1 MNILVKLFLIFS
13 VSLLCFR
20 VSAQDPELAKIYLEQ
35 ADQVYAEAKDAIEIA
50 KDIYIQAAEAD
61 TMNVRAN
68 YMAGMLYLET
78 VNRDYSTQYFERVK
92 RLDPK
97 YRFNI
102 DYLLGRG
109 YQYGLEFE
117 KALEYFNRYKKRLL
131 ANKSYRG
138 GDKTSVY
145 EVNDRIE
152 ESKNAM
158 EIIGMPSSYTIE
170 NVGEDV
176 NSSWPDYAPVLNE
189 DETVLIFTSRRQE
202 GNTNENVDKDNF
214 YFEDI
219 YISKRKGVTW
229 SKAKNIGQNINTP
242 YHDSNLFISSDGKT
256 LYIYSDEGNGDIYY
270 SVENENEEWSK
281 PRPLEGRINSQG
293 FAEQSIWVSQD
304 GEFMMFASNRPGG
317 YGGFDIYGCYIEDGE
332 WKRPFNMGPEINT
345 KEDEDGPYMAK
356 DGITVYFS
364 SKGHKGFGGFDVFT
378 TKYQTKVEKWGKP
391 ENLGYPVNTVDDE
404 VYFHPTADGKRG
416 YLASVRE
423 EGYGFTDIYMVK
435 HVGDLETTARERIA
449 RLKKTENKFV
459 TDEELEIKKLIDS
472 VLNIS
477 AYQVYF
483 EVNSTDILERHESK
497 LIDMSKFLQAHS
509 NLGVQ
514 ISAFAS
520 ADGNPKYNYELSN
533 KRAQSVLNFFKEQ
546 GIESDRLAARGFG
559 VLSGGSED
567 KSRKAE
573 VKILDLAKFDE

>member
-1 MNILVKLFLIFS
+1 M
-13 VSLLCFR
+13 
-20 VSAQDPELAKIYLEQ
+20 AQDPELSKIYMDQ

-50 KDIYIQAAEAD
+50 KDIYIQASEAD

-68 YMAGMLYLET
+68 YMAGILYLET
-78 VNRDYSTQYFERVK
+78 VNRDYSTKYFERVK
-92 RLDPK
+92 RLDPN

-102 DYLLGRG
+102 NYLLGRG

-117 KALEYFNRYKKRLL
+117 KALDYFLAYKEKLSSDR
-131 ANKSYRG
+131 SYRG
-138 GDKTSVY
+138 RDKTSVY

-152 ESKNAM
+152 ECQNAK

-170 NVGEDV
+170 NVSENV
-176 NSSWPDYAPVLNE
+176 NSTWPDYAPVLND
-189 DETVLIFTSRRQE
+189 DETVMIFTSRRQE
-202 GNTNENVDKDNF
+202 ENTNENVDKDNF

-219 YISKRKGVTW
+219 YISKREGVTW
-229 SKAKNIGQNINTP
+229 SKAENIGKNINTL
-242 YHDSNLFISSDGKT
+242 YHDSNLFLTSDGKT
-256 LYIYSDEGNGDIYY
+256 LYIYSDEGNGDIFF
-270 SVENENEEWSK
+270 STENENDKWGTPK
-281 PRPLEGRINSQG
+281 PIEGRINSQG
-293 FAEQSIWVSQD
+293 FAEQSIWVSD
-304 GEFMMFASNRPGG
+304 DNDFMMFASNRPGG
-317 YGGFDIYGCYIEDGE
+317 YGGFDIYGCYIEDGQ
-332 WKRPFNMGPEINT
+332 WKRPFNMGPIINT
-345 KEDEDGPYMAK
+345 KQDEDGPYMAK

-378 TKYQTKVEKWGKP
+378 TKFNDESENWEKP

-423 EGYGFTDIYMVK
+423 EGLGFTDIYMVT
-435 HVGDLETTARERIA
+435 HVGDLEKTARARISKLKER
-449 RLKKTENKFV
+449 ENDFV
-459 TDEELEIKKLIDS
+459 TDEQLEVKRMIDS

-483 EVNSTDILERHESK
+483 DVNSSNIDKSHEEK
-497 LIDMSKFLQAHS
+497 LIEMAEFLKSHQ

-533 KRAQSVLNFFKEQ
+533 RRAQSVLKFFEEK
-546 GIESDRLAARGFG
+546 GIEADRLAARGFG
-559 VLSGGSED
+559 VLTGGED

-573 VKILDLAKFDE
+573 VKILDLSKFRE

>member
-1 MNILVKLFLIFS
+1 MKIKINIFFVLI
-13 VSLLCFR
+13 SLLLSFNA
-20 VSAQDPELAKIYLEQ
+20 VAQDPELANIYMDQ

-50 KDIYIQAAEAD
+50 KDIYVQAAEAD
-61 TMNVRAN
+61 TMNLRAN
-68 YMAGMLYLET
+68 YMAGKLYLET
-78 VNRDYSTQYFERVK
+78 VNRDYSTKYFERIK
-92 RLDPK
+92 RIDPK

-117 KALEYFNRYKKRLL
+117 KALFHFDLYKKRLQ

-138 GDKTSVY
+138 GDKTSIY
-145 EVNDRIE
+145 DVNDRIE
-152 ESKNAM
+152 ECRNAK

-189 DETVLIFTSRRQE
+189 DETVMIFTSRRQE
-202 GNTNENVDKDNF
+202 DNTNENVDKDNF

-242 YHDSNLFISSDGKT
+242 YHDSNLFLSSDGKT

-270 SVENENEEWSK
+270 ATENANEEWSK
-281 PRPLEGRINSQG
+281 PKPLEGRINSQG
-293 FAEQSIWVSQD
+293 FAEQSIWVSED

-317 YGGFDIYGCYIEDGE
+317 YGGFDIYGCYKEEGQ
-332 WKRPFNMGPEINT
+332 WKRPFNMGTEINT

-356 DGITVYFS
+356 DGLTIYFS

-378 TKYQTKVEKWGKP
+378 SKYDTKTEKWGKP

-404 VYFHPTADGKRG
+404 VYFHPTSDGERG

-423 EGYGFTDIYMVK
+423 EGLGFTDIYMVK
-435 HVGDLETTARERIA
+435 HVGDLGITAKERIA
-449 RLKKTENKFV
+449 KLKKTENKFV
-459 TDEELEIKKLIDS
+459 TDEELKIKKLIDS

-497 LIDMSKFLQAHS
+497 LMDMAKFLKSHQ
-509 NLGVQ
+509 NLGIQ

-520 ADGNPKYNYELSN
+520 SDGNPKYNYELSN
-533 KRAQSVLNFFKEQ
+533 KRAQSVLNFFKDQ
-546 GIESDRLAARGFG
+546 GIEEDRLAARGFG
-559 VLSGGSED
+559 VLTGGSED
-567 KSRKAE
+567 RSRKAE
-573 VKILDLAKFDE
+573 VKILDLSKFDE

>member
-1 MNILVKLFLIFS
+1 MKLYSKIILSFLLI
-13 VSLLCFR
+13 LL
-20 VSAQDPELAKIYLEQ
+20 SINLMAQDPELAKIYLEQ

-68 YMAGMLYLET
+68 YMVGILYLET
-78 VNRDYSTQYFERVK
+78 VNRDYSTKYFERVK

-117 KALEYFNRYKKRLL
+117 KALKYFLAYK
-131 ANKSYRG
+131 NKVTSDRSYRG
-138 GDKTSVY
+138 RDKTSVY

-152 ESKNAM
+152 ECQNAK

-170 NVGEDV
+170 NVSENI

-189 DETVLIFTSRRQE
+189 DETVMIFTSRRQE

-229 SKAKNIGQNINTP
+229 SKAKNIGQNVNTL
-242 YHDSNLFISSDGKT
+242 YHDSNLFLSSDGKT
-256 LYIYSDEGNGDIYY
+256 LYIYSDEGNGDIFYCI
-270 SVENENEEWSK
+270 ENENEEWSK
-281 PRPLEGRINSQG
+281 PKPLEGRINSQG
-293 FAEQSIWVSQD
+293 FAEQSIWVSDD
-304 GEFMMFASNRPGG
+304 GEFMLFASNRPGG
-317 YGGFDIYGCYIEDGE
+317 YGGFDIYGCYKEDGQ

-345 KEDEDGPYMAK
+345 REDEDGPYMAK
-356 DGITVYFS
+356 DGVTLYFS

-378 TKYQTKVEKWGKP
+378 STYNEKTEKWNKP

-404 VYFHPTADGKRG
+404 VYFHPTADGERG

-423 EGYGFTDIYMVK
+423 EGLGFTDIYMVT
-435 HVGDLETTARERIA
+435 HVGDLEKTAKDRISKLKERDNDFI
-449 RLKKTENKFV
+449 
-459 TDEELEIKKLIDS
+459 TDEQLEVKRLIDS

-483 EVNSTDILERHESK
+483 EVNSSDIDDRHDEK
-497 LIDMSKFLQAHS
+497 LIEMANFLKSHQ

-520 ADGNPKYNYELSN
+520 SDGNPKYNYELSN
-533 KRAQSVLNFFKEQ
+533 RRAQSVLKFFKDN

-559 VLSGGSED
+559 VLKGSED

-573 VKILDLAKFDE
+573 VKILDLSKFDD

>member
-1 MNILVKLFLIFS
+1 MKLYSKITLSILLLFMSIKLM
-13 VSLLCFR
+13 
-20 VSAQDPELAKIYLEQ
+20 AQDPELSKIYMEQ

-68 YMAGMLYLET
+68 YMAGKLYLET
-78 VNRDYSTQYFERVK
+78 VNRDYSTKYFERVK
-92 RLDPK
+92 RLDSK

-117 KALEYFNRYKKRLL
+117 KALDYFLAYKEKLRSDR
-131 ANKSYRG
+131 SYRG
-138 GDKTSVY
+138 RDKTSVY

-152 ESKNAM
+152 ECRNAK
-158 EIIGMPSSYTIE
+158 EIIGMPSSYIIE
-170 NVGEDV
+170 NVSENI
-176 NSSWPDYAPVLNE
+176 NSTWPDYAPVLNE
-189 DETVLIFTSRRQE
+189 DETVMIFTSRRQE
-202 GNTNENVDKDNF
+202 GNMNENVDNDNF

-219 YISKRKGVTW
+219 YISKRQGVTW
-229 SKAKNIGQNINTP
+229 SKAKNIGPNINTL
-242 YHDSNLFISSDGKT
+242 YHDSNLFLSSDGKT
-256 LYIYSDEGNGDIYY
+256 LYIYSDQGNGDIVY
-270 SVENENEEWSK
+270 STENENDEWTK
-281 PRPLEGRINSQG
+281 PKPLEGRINSQG
-293 FAEQSIWVSQD
+293 FAEQSIWVSDD

-317 YGGFDIYGCYIEDGE
+317 YGGFDIYGCYKEDGQ

-356 DGITVYFS
+356 DGVTVYFS

-378 TKYQTKVEKWGKP
+378 TKYDGDSEKWEKP

-404 VYFHPTADGKRG
+404 VYFHPTADGERG

-423 EGYGFTDIYMVK
+423 EGLGFTDIYMVT
-435 HVGDLETTARERIA
+435 HIGDLEKTAKDRISKLKERDNDFI
-449 RLKKTENKFV
+449 
-459 TDEELEIKKLIDS
+459 TDEELEVKKLIDS

-483 EVNSTDILERHESK
+483 DVNSSEVAERHEEK
-497 LIDMSKFLQAHS
+497 LIDMANFLKSHQ

-533 KRAQSVLNFFKEQ
+533 KRAQSVLKFFKEN
-546 GIESDRLAARGFG
+546 GIEADRLAARGFG

-573 VKILDLAKFDE
+573 VKVLDLSKFDE

>member
-1 MNILVKLFLIFS
+1 M
-13 VSLLCFR
+13 
-20 VSAQDPELAKIYLEQ
+20 AQDPELAKIYLEQ

-68 YMAGMLYLET
+68 YMAGILYLET
-78 VNRDYSTQYFERVK
+78 VNRDYSTEYFERVK

-117 KALEYFNRYKKRLL
+117 KALKYFNAYKQRLM
-131 ANKSYRG
+131 ANRGYRG
-138 GDKTSVY
+138 GDRTSVY
-145 EVNDRIE
+145 DVNDRIE
-152 ESKNAM
+152 ECKNAK

-170 NVGEDV
+170 HVGEDV
-176 NSSWPDYAPVLNE
+176 NSSWPDYAPVLNK
-189 DETVLIFTSRRQE
+189 DETVMIFTSRRQE
-202 GNTNENVDKDNF
+202 ENTNENVDKDNF

-229 SKAKNIGQNINTP
+229 SKAKNIGQNINTL
-242 YHDSNLFISSDGKT
+242 YHDSNLFLSGDGKT

-270 SVENENEEWSK
+270 STENANEEWSK
-281 PRPLEGRINSQG
+281 PKPLEGRINSQG
-293 FAEQSIWVSQD
+293 FAEQSIWVSDD

-317 YGGFDIYGCYIEDGE
+317 YGGFDIYGCYKEDGQ

-345 KEDEDGPYMAK
+345 KLDEDGPFMAK
-356 DGITVYFS
+356 DGVTIYFS
-364 SKGHKGFGGFDVFT
+364 SRGHKGFGGFDVFT
-378 TKYQTKVEKWGKP
+378 SKYDDKSQKWTSPK
-391 ENLGYPVNTVDDE
+391 NLGYPVNTVDDE
-404 VYFHPTADGKRG
+404 VYFHPTSDGERG

-423 EGYGFTDIYMVK
+423 EGLGFTDIYMVK
-435 HVGDLETTARERIA
+435 HVGDLGITARERIA
-449 RLKKTENKFV
+449 ELKKTENNFV
-459 TDEELEIKKLIDS
+459 TDEELKIKQLIDS

-483 EVNSTDILERHESK
+483 DVNSIDVLPSHEERLK
-497 LIDMSKFLQAHS
+497 DMANFVKVHQ
-509 NLGVQ
+509 NLGIQ

-520 ADGNPKYNYELSN
+520 SDGNPRYNYELSN
-533 KRAQSVLNFFKEQ
+533 KRAQSVLKFFLDQ
-546 GIESDRLAARGFG
+546 GIEQDRLAARGFG
-559 VLSGGSED
+559 VLTGMVED

-573 VKILDLAKFDE
+573 VKILDLSRFYE

>member
-1 MNILVKLFLIFS
+1 MKLCSKFILSILFIFLS
-13 VSLLCFR
+13 VNLM
-20 VSAQDPELAKIYLEQ
+20 AQDPELSKIYMEQ

-68 YMAGMLYLET
+68 YMAGVLYLET
-78 VNRDYSTQYFERVK
+78 VNRDYSTKYFERVK
-92 RLDPK
+92 RLDPR

-117 KALEYFNRYKKRLL
+117 KALKYFLAYKDRLIANR
-131 ANKSYRG
+131 SYRG
-138 GDKTSVY
+138 QDKTSVY

-152 ESKNAM
+152 ECQNAK

-170 NVGEDV
+170 NVSDNI
-176 NSSWPDYAPVLNE
+176 NSTWPDYAPVLNE
-189 DETVLIFTSRRQE
+189 DETVMIFTSRRQE

-214 YFEDI
+214 YYEDI
-219 YISKRKGVTW
+219 YISKRDGVTW
-229 SKAKNIGQNINTP
+229 AKAKNIGENVNTL
-242 YHDSNLFISSDGKT
+242 YHDSNLFLSSDGKT
-256 LYIYSDEGNGDIYY
+256 LYIYSDEGNGDIFY
-270 SVENENEEWSK
+270 STENQNEEWTK
-281 PRPLEGRINSQG
+281 PKPLEGRINSQG
-293 FAEQSIWVSQD
+293 FAEQSIWVSD
-304 GEFMMFASNRPGG
+304 DNEFMMFASNRPGG
-317 YGGFDIYGCYIEDGE
+317 YGGFDIYGCYREEGQ

-356 DGITVYFS
+356 DGLTVYFS

-378 TKYQTKVEKWGKP
+378 TRYDTKSEKWTKP

-404 VYFHPTADGKRG
+404 VYFHPTADGERG

-423 EGYGFTDIYMVK
+423 EGLGFTDIYMVT
-435 HVGDLETTARERIA
+435 HVGDLEKTARARISK
-449 RLKKTENKFV
+449 LKEKENDFI
-459 TDEELEIKKLIDS
+459 TDEQLEIKRVIDS

-483 EVNSTDILERHESK
+483 DINSSEISERHEGK
-497 LIDMSKFLQAHS
+497 LEEMVSFLKSHN
-509 NLGVQ
+509 NLGIQ

-520 ADGNPKYNYELSN
+520 SDGNPKYNYELST
-533 KRAQSVLNFFKEQ
+533 KRAQSVLKFFKEK

-559 VLSGGSED
+559 VLKGSDD

-573 VKILDLAKFDE
+573 VKILDLSRFDE

>member
-1 MNILVKLFLIFS
+1 M
-13 VSLLCFR
+13 
-20 VSAQDPELAKIYLEQ
+20 EQ

-50 KDIYIQAAEAD
+50 KDIYVQSAEAD
-61 TMNVRAN
+61 TMNIRAN
-68 YMAGMLYLET
+68 YMAGKLYLET
-78 VNRDYSTQYFERVK
+78 VNRDYSTKYFERVK

-117 KALEYFNRYKKRLL
+117 KAIMHFNLYKNRLV

-145 EVNDRIE
+145 DVNDRIE
-152 ESKNAM
+152 ECQNAK

-170 NVGEDV
+170 NVGDDV
-176 NSSWPDYAPVLNE
+176 NSTWPDYAPVLNE
-189 DETVLIFTSRRQE
+189 DETVMIFTSRRQE

-229 SKAKNIGQNINTP
+229 SKSKNIGQNINTL
-242 YHDSNLFISSDGKT
+242 YHDSNLFLSSDGKV

-270 SVENENEEWSK
+270 STENAAEEWSK
-281 PRPLEGRINSQG
+281 PVPLEGRINSNG
-293 FAEQSIWVSQD
+293 FAEQSIWVSED

-317 YGGFDIYGCYIEDGE
+317 YGGFDIYGCYLEDGQ

-345 KEDEDGPYMAK
+345 KQDEDGPYMAK
-356 DGITVYFS
+356 DGLTVYFS

-378 TKYQTKVEKWGKP
+378 TKYDPKSEKWTKP

-404 VYFHPTADGKRG
+404 VYFHPTSDGERG

-423 EGYGFTDIYMVK
+423 EGLGFTDIYMVK
-435 HVGDLETTARERIA
+435 HVGDLGITARERIA
-449 RLKKTENKFV
+449 KLKKTKNEFI
-459 TDEELEIKKLIDS
+459 TDEQLETKKLIDS
-472 VLNIS
+472 VLSIS

-483 EVNSTDILERHESK
+483 EVNSTDVLERHEPK
-497 LIDMSKFLQAHS
+497 LKDMSTFIKAHN
-509 NLGVQ
+509 NLGIQ

-520 ADGNPKYNYELSN
+520 SDGNPRYNYELSN
-533 KRAQSVLNFFKEQ
+533 KRAQAVLDFFLTQ
-546 GIESDRLAARGFG
+546 GIEADRMAARGFG
-559 VLSGGSED
+559 VLSGGTED

-573 VKILDLAKFDE
+573 VKILDLSKFDE

>member
-1 MNILVKLFLIFS
+1 MSLRINFLFFLFSILFS
-13 VSLLCFR
+13 FKAF
-20 VSAQDPELAKIYLEQ
+20 AQDPELSKIYMEQ

-68 YMAGMLYLET
+68 YMAGVLYLET
-78 VNRDYSTQYFERVK
+78 VNRDYSTKYFERVK

-102 DYLLGRG
+102 NYLLGRG

-117 KALEYFNRYKKRLL
+117 TALKYFNAYKNRLI

-138 GDKTSVY
+138 ADKTSVY
-145 EVNDRIE
+145 DVNDRIE
-152 ESKNAM
+152 ECQNAK

-176 NSSWPDYAPVLNE
+176 NSTWPDYAPVLNE
-189 DETVLIFTSRRQE
+189 DETVMIFTSRRQE

-229 SKAKNIGQNINTP
+229 SKSVNIGQNINTP
-242 YHDSNLFISSDGKT
+242 YHDSNLFLSSDGKT

-270 SVENENEEWSK
+270 SKENEKEEWSK
-281 PRPLEGRINSQG
+281 PVPLEGRINSQG
-293 FAEQSIWVSQD
+293 FAEQSIWVSED

-317 YGGFDIYGCYIEDGE
+317 YGGFDIYGCYKEEGQ

-345 KEDEDGPYMAK
+345 KQHEDGPYMAK
-356 DGITVYFS
+356 DGVTIYFS

-378 TKYQTKVEKWGKP
+378 TKYNTKSEKWGKP

-404 VYFHPTADGKRG
+404 VYFHPTSDGERG

-423 EGYGFTDIYMVK
+423 EGLGFTDIYMVK
-435 HVGDLETTARERIA
+435 HVGDLGITARDRIA
-449 RLKKTENKFV
+449 KLKKTENEFV
-459 TDEELEIKKLIDS
+459 TDDELATKKLIDS

-483 EVNSTDILERHESK
+483 EVNSTDILERHEPK
-497 LIDMSKFLQAHS
+497 LNDMAKFIKAHN
-509 NLGVQ
+509 NLGIQ

-520 ADGNPKYNYELSN
+520 SDGNPRYNYELSN
-533 KRAQSVLNFFKEQ
+533 KRAQSVLEYFIEQ
-546 GIESDRLAARGFG
+546 GIESDRMAARGFG
-559 VLSGGSED
+559 VLTGGIED

-573 VKILDLAKFDE
+573 VKILDLSKFHN

>member
-1 MNILVKLFLIFS
+1 MKFFFKVFLLFMLVQSSAKLF
-13 VSLLCFR
+13 
-20 VSAQDPELAKIYLEQ
+20 AQDPELAKIYLDQ

-61 TMNVRAN
+61 TMNIRAN
-68 YMAGMLYLET
+68 YMAGRLYLET
-78 VNRDYSTQYFERVK
+78 VNRDYSTKYFERVK

-117 KALEYFNRYKKRLL
+117 KALEYFNAYKRRLM

-138 GDKTSVY
+138 ADKTSVY
-145 EVNDRIE
+145 DVNDRIE
-152 ESKNAM
+152 ESQNAK

-170 NVGEDV
+170 NVGKDV
-176 NSSWPDYAPVLNE
+176 NSTWPDYAPVLNE

-202 GNTNENVDKDNF
+202 GNTNEDVDKDNF

-229 SKAKNIGQNINTP
+229 STAKNIGQNINTP
-242 YHDSNLFISSDGKT
+242 YHDSNLFLSSDGQT

-270 SVENENEEWSK
+270 STENQNEEWSK
-281 PRPLEGRINSQG
+281 PKPLEGRINSKG
-293 FAEQSIWVSQD
+293 FSEQSIWVSEDNQ
-304 GEFMMFASNRPGG
+304 FMMFASNRPGG

-345 KEDEDGPYMAK
+345 KADEDGPYMAR
-356 DGITVYFS
+356 DGVTVYFS
-364 SKGHKGFGGFDVFT
+364 SRGHKGFGGFDVFT
-378 TKYQTKVEKWGKP
+378 TEYDPKQEKWKKP

-404 VYFHPTADGKRG
+404 VYFHPTADGQRG

-423 EGYGFTDIYMVK
+423 EGFGFTDIYMVK
-435 HVGDLETTARERIA
+435 YVGNLEKTAKERIA
-449 RLKKTENKFV
+449 KLKNTENEFI
-459 TDEELEIKKLIDS
+459 TDEELEVKKLIDS
-472 VLNIS
+472 VLSIS

-483 EVNSTDILERHESK
+483 EVNSTEVLERHEGK
-497 LIDMSKFLQAHS
+497 LVDMAKFLKAHQ

-520 ADGNPKYNYELSN
+520 SDGNPKYNYELSN
-533 KRAQSVLNFFKEQ
+533 KRAQSVLEFFKKQ
-546 GIESDRLAARGFG
+546 GIENDRMAARGFG
-559 VLSGGSED
+559 ILSGGAED

-573 VKILDLAKFDE
+573 VKILDLSKFDQ

>member
-1 MNILVKLFLIFS
+1 MKLHFKVFIIFLLIHCSSKLV
-13 VSLLCFR
+13 
-20 VSAQDPELAKIYLEQ
+20 AQDPELSKIYMEQ

-61 TMNVRAN
+61 TMNIRAN
-68 YMAGMLYLET
+68 YMAGKLYLET
-78 VNRDYSTQYFERVK
+78 VNRDYSTKYFERVK

-117 KALEYFNRYKKRLL
+117 KALEFFNAYKKRLL
-131 ANKSYRG
+131 ANRSYRG
-138 GDKTSVY
+138 ADKTSVY
-145 EVNDRIE
+145 DVNDRIE
-152 ESKNAM
+152 ECENAK

-170 NVGEDV
+170 HVGEDV
-176 NSSWPDYAPVLNE
+176 NSTWPDYAPVLNE

-214 YFEDI
+214 YYEDI

-229 SKAKNIGQNINTP
+229 SKAKNIGQNVNSL
-242 YHDSNLFISSDGKT
+242 YHDSNLFLSSDGKT

-270 SVENENEEWSK
+270 SIENENEQWSK
-281 PRPLEGRINSQG
+281 PQPLEGRINSQG
-293 FAEQSIWVSQD
+293 FAEQSIWVSED

-317 YGGFDIYGCYIEDGE
+317 YGGFDIYGCYKEDGQ

-356 DGITVYFS
+356 DGVTIYFS
-364 SKGHKGFGGFDVFT
+364 SKGQKGFGGFDVFT
-378 TKYQTKVEKWGKP
+378 TKYDSKSEKWTKP

-404 VYFHPTADGKRG
+404 VYFHPTADGERG

-423 EGYGFTDIYMVK
+423 EGLGFTDIYMVK
-435 HVGDLETTARERIA
+435 HVGDLGITARDRIA
-449 RLKKTENKFV
+449 KLKKTNNEFV
-459 TDEELEIKKLIDS
+459 TDEQLVTKKLIDS

-483 EVNSTDILERHESK
+483 DLNSTEVLERHEAK
-497 LIDMSKFLQAHS
+497 LIDMSKFLKAHN
-509 NLGVQ
+509 NLGIQ

-520 ADGNPKYNYELSN
+520 SDGNPKYNYELSN
-533 KRAQSVLNFFKEQ
+533 KRAQSVLSFFVEQ
-546 GIESDRLAARGFG
+546 GIEEDRLAARGFG

-573 VKILDLAKFDE
+573 VKILDLSKFDE

>member
-1 MNILVKLFLIFS
+1 M
-13 VSLLCFR
+13 
-20 VSAQDPELAKIYLEQ
+20 AQDPELSKIYMEQ

-68 YMAGMLYLET
+68 YMAGVLYLET
-78 VNRDYSTQYFERVK
+78 VNRDYSTKYFERVK
-92 RLDPK
+92 RLDPR

-117 KALEYFNRYKKRLL
+117 KALKYFLAYKDRLIANR
-131 ANKSYRG
+131 SYRG
-138 GDKTSVY
+138 QDKTSVY

-152 ESKNAM
+152 ECQNAK

-170 NVGEDV
+170 NVSDNI
-176 NSSWPDYAPVLNE
+176 NSTWPDYAPVLNE
-189 DETVLIFTSRRQE
+189 DETVMIFTSRRQE

-214 YFEDI
+214 YYEDI
-219 YISKRKGVTW
+219 YISKRDGVTW
-229 SKAKNIGQNINTP
+229 AKAKNIGENVNTL
-242 YHDSNLFISSDGKT
+242 YHDSNLFLSSDGKT
-256 LYIYSDEGNGDIYY
+256 LYIYSDEGNGDIFY
-270 SVENENEEWSK
+270 STENQNEEWTK
-281 PRPLEGRINSQG
+281 PKPLEGRINSQG
-293 FAEQSIWVSQD
+293 FAEQSIWVSD
-304 GEFMMFASNRPGG
+304 DNEFMMFASNRPGG
-317 YGGFDIYGCYIEDGE
+317 YGGFDIYGCYREEGQ

-356 DGITVYFS
+356 DGLTVYFS

-378 TKYQTKVEKWGKP
+378 TRYDTKSEKWTKP

-404 VYFHPTADGKRG
+404 VYFHPTADGERG

-423 EGYGFTDIYMVK
+423 EGLGFTDIYMVT
-435 HVGDLETTARERIA
+435 HVGDLEKTARARISK
-449 RLKKTENKFV
+449 LKEKENDFI
-459 TDEELEIKKLIDS
+459 TDEQLEIKRVIDS

-483 EVNSTDILERHESK
+483 DINSSEISERHEGK
-497 LIDMSKFLQAHS
+497 LEEMVSFLKSHN
-509 NLGVQ
+509 NLGIQ

-520 ADGNPKYNYELSN
+520 SDGNPKYNYELST
-533 KRAQSVLNFFKEQ
+533 KRAQSVLKFFKEK

-559 VLSGGSED
+559 VLKGSDD

-573 VKILDLAKFDE
+573 VKILDLSRFDE

>member
-1 MNILVKLFLIFS
+1 MKLSSKVILSSWFM
-13 VSLLCFR
+13 LL
-20 VSAQDPELAKIYLEQ
+20 SINLMAQDPELSKIYMDQ

-50 KDIYIQAAEAD
+50 KDIYIQASEAD

-68 YMAGMLYLET
+68 YMAGILYLET
-78 VNRDYSTQYFERVK
+78 VNRDYSTKYFERVK
-92 RLDPK
+92 RLDPN

-102 DYLLGRG
+102 NYLLGRG

-117 KALEYFNRYKKRLL
+117 KALDYFLAYKEKLSSDR
-131 ANKSYRG
+131 SYRG
-138 GDKTSVY
+138 RDKTSVY

-152 ESKNAM
+152 ECQNAK

-170 NVGEDV
+170 NVSENV
-176 NSSWPDYAPVLNE
+176 NSTWPDYAPVLND
-189 DETVLIFTSRRQE
+189 DETVMIFTSRRQE
-202 GNTNENVDKDNF
+202 ENTNENVDKDNF

-219 YISKRKGVTW
+219 YISKREGVTW
-229 SKAKNIGQNINTP
+229 SKAENIGKNINTL
-242 YHDSNLFISSDGKT
+242 YHDSNLFLTSDGKT
-256 LYIYSDEGNGDIYY
+256 LYIYSDEGNGDIFF
-270 SVENENEEWSK
+270 STENENDKWGTPK
-281 PRPLEGRINSQG
+281 PIEGRINSQG
-293 FAEQSIWVSQD
+293 FAEQSIWVSD
-304 GEFMMFASNRPGG
+304 DNDFMMFASNRPGG
-317 YGGFDIYGCYIEDGE
+317 YGGFDIYGCYIEDGQ
-332 WKRPFNMGPEINT
+332 WKRPFNMGPIINT
-345 KEDEDGPYMAK
+345 KQDEDGPYMAK

-378 TKYQTKVEKWGKP
+378 TKFNDESENWEKP

-423 EGYGFTDIYMVK
+423 EGLGFTDIYMVT
-435 HVGDLETTARERIA
+435 HVGDLEKTARARISKLKER
-449 RLKKTENKFV
+449 ENDFV
-459 TDEELEIKKLIDS
+459 TDEQLEVKRMIDS

-483 EVNSTDILERHESK
+483 DVNSSNIDKSHEEK
-497 LIDMSKFLQAHS
+497 LIEMAEFLKSHQ

-533 KRAQSVLNFFKEQ
+533 RRAQSVLKFFEEK
-546 GIESDRLAARGFG
+546 GIEADRLAARGFG
-559 VLSGGSED
+559 VLTGGED

-573 VKILDLAKFDE
+573 VKILDLSKFRE

>member
-1 MNILVKLFLIFS
+1 M
-13 VSLLCFR
+13 
-20 VSAQDPELAKIYLEQ
+20 AQDPELSKIYMEQ

-68 YMAGMLYLET
+68 YMAGILYLET
-78 VNRDYSTQYFERVK
+78 VNRDYSTKYFERVK

-117 KALEYFNRYKKRLL
+117 KALDYFLAYKEKLRSDR
-131 ANKSYRG
+131 SYRG
-138 GDKTSVY
+138 RDKTSVY

-152 ESKNAM
+152 ECRNAKD
-158 EIIGMPSSYTIE
+158 IIGMPSSYTIE
-170 NVGEDV
+170 NVSENV
-176 NSSWPDYAPVLNE
+176 NSTWPDYAPVLNE
-189 DETVLIFTSRRQE
+189 DETVMIFTSRRQE

-219 YISKRKGVTW
+219 YISKREGVTW
-229 SKAKNIGQNINTP
+229 SKAENIGQNINTL
-242 YHDSNLFISSDGKT
+242 YHDSNLFLSSDGKT
-256 LYIYSDEGNGDIYY
+256 LYIYSDEGSGDIVY
-270 SVENENEEWSK
+270 STENENDEWTK
-281 PRPLEGRINSQG
+281 PKPLEGRINSKG
-293 FAEQSIWVSQD
+293 FAEQSIWVSD
-304 GEFMMFASNRPGG
+304 DDEFMMFASNRPGG
-317 YGGFDIYGCYIEDGE
+317 YGGFDIYGCYKEDGQ

-356 DGITVYFS
+356 DGVTIYFS
-364 SKGHKGFGGFDVFT
+364 SRGHKGFGGFDVFT
-378 TKYQTKVEKWGKP
+378 TKYDSKSEKWEKP
-391 ENLGYPVNTVDDE
+391 KNLGYPVNTVDDE
-404 VYFHPTADGKRG
+404 VYFHPTADGQRG

-423 EGYGFTDIYMVK
+423 EGLGFTDIYMVT
-435 HVGDLETTARERIA
+435 HVGDL
-449 RLKKTENKFV
+449 KKTASARISKLKENNNDFV
-459 TDEELEIKKLIDS
+459 TDEELEIKRMIDS

-483 EVNSTDILERHESK
+483 DINSSDIHERHEEK
-497 LIDMSKFLQAHS
+497 LTEMANFLKSHQ

-533 KRAQSVLNFFKEQ
+533 KRAQSVLKFFKEN
-546 GIESDRLAARGFG
+546 GIENDRLAARGFG
-559 VLSGGSED
+559 VLSGSED

-573 VKILDLAKFDE
+573 VKVLDLSKFNN

>member
-1 MNILVKLFLIFS
+1 MKLCLKIILPILFIFLS
-13 VSLLCFR
+13 INLM
-20 VSAQDPELAKIYLEQ
+20 AQDPELSKIYMEQ

-50 KDIYIQAAEAD
+50 KDIYIQAAQAD

-68 YMAGMLYLET
+68 YMAGVLYLET
-78 VNRDYSTQYFERVK
+78 VNRDYSTKYFERVK
-92 RLDPK
+92 RLDPR

-117 KALEYFNRYKKRLL
+117 KALKYFLAYKDRLIANR
-131 ANKSYRG
+131 SYRG
-138 GDKTSVY
+138 QDKTSVY
-145 EVNDRIE
+145 DVNDRIE
-152 ESKNAM
+152 ECQNAK

-170 NVGEDV
+170 NVSENI
-176 NSSWPDYAPVLNE
+176 NSTWPDYAPVLNE
-189 DETVLIFTSRRQE
+189 DETVMIFTSRRQE

-214 YFEDI
+214 YYEDI
-219 YISKRKGVTW
+219 YISKREGVTW
-229 SKAKNIGQNINTP
+229 SKAKNIGQNVNTL
-242 YHDSNLFISSDGKT
+242 YHDSNLFLSSDGKT
-256 LYIYSDEGNGDIYY
+256 LYIYSDEGNGDIVY
-270 SVENENEEWSK
+270 STEGENEEWTK
-281 PRPLEGRINSQG
+281 PKPLEGRINSEG
-293 FAEQSIWVSQD
+293 FAEQSIWVSDD

-317 YGGFDIYGCYIEDGE
+317 YGGFDIYGCYKEDGQ

-345 KEDEDGPYMAK
+345 KQDEDGPYMAK
-356 DGITVYFS
+356 DGITIYFS
-364 SKGHKGFGGFDVFT
+364 SRGHKGFGGFDVFT
-378 TKYQTKVEKWGKP
+378 TKYNEKTEKWEKP

-423 EGYGFTDIYMVK
+423 EGLGFTDIYMVT
-435 HVGDLETTARERIA
+435 HVGDLEKTARARISK
-449 RLKKTENKFV
+449 LKGKENDFV
-459 TDEELEIKKLIDS
+459 TDEQLEIKRMIDS

-483 EVNSTDILERHESK
+483 DVNSVEVNEPHEEK
-497 LIDMSKFLQAHS
+497 LIEMANFLKSHQ

-533 KRAQSVLNFFKEQ
+533 RRAQSVLKFFKEN
-546 GIESDRLAARGFG
+546 GIEDDRLAARGFG
-559 VLSGGSED
+559 VLTGSED

-573 VKILDLAKFDE
+573 VKVLDLSRFEE

>member
-1 MNILVKLFLIFS
+1 MK
-13 VSLLCFR
+13 LCFKFILA
-20 VSAQDPELAKIYLEQ
+20 VVLFHCSTNLVAQDPELSKIYMDQ

-50 KDIYIQAAEAD
+50 KDIYIQSAQAD

-68 YMAGMLYLET
+68 YMAGKLYLET
-78 VNRDYSTQYFERVK
+78 VNRDYSTKYFERVK

-97 YRFNI
+97 YKFNI

-117 KALEYFNRYKKRLL
+117 KALKYFNAYKNRLL

-145 EVNDRIE
+145 DVNDRIE
-152 ESKNAM
+152 ECRNAK

-176 NSSWPDYAPVLNE
+176 NSTWPDYAPVLNE
-189 DETVLIFTSRRQE
+189 DESVMIFTSRRQE
-202 GNTNENVDKDNF
+202 GNTNENVDNDNF

-229 SKAKNIGQNINTP
+229 SKAKNIGQNINTL
-242 YHDSNLFISSDGKT
+242 YHDSNLFLSSEGKT

-270 SVENENEEWSK
+270 STENENEEWSK
-281 PRPLEGRINSQG
+281 PKPLEGRINSQG
-293 FAEQSIWVSQD
+293 FAEQSIWVSD
-304 GEFMMFASNRPGG
+304 DNEFMMFASNRPGS
-317 YGGFDIYGCYIEDGE
+317 YGGFDIYGCYKEDGE

-356 DGITVYFS
+356 DGVTVYFS
-364 SKGHKGFGGFDVFT
+364 SKGHRGFGGFDVFT
-378 TKYQTKVEKWGKP
+378 TFYDDKTEKWNKP
-391 ENLGYPVNTVDDE
+391 QNLGYPVNTVDDE
-404 VYFHPTADGKRG
+404 VYFHPTSDGKRG

-423 EGYGFTDIYMVK
+423 EGLGFTDIYMVK
-435 HVGDLETTARERIA
+435 HVGDLEKTARDRISK
-449 RLKKTENKFV
+449 LKGKKSEFV
-459 TDEELEIKKLIDS
+459 TDEELEIKRMIDS

-483 EVNSTDILERHESK
+483 DVNSTDVLERHQEK
-497 LIDMSKFLQAHS
+497 LIEMANFVESHT
-509 NLGVQ
+509 NLGIQ

-520 ADGNPKYNYELSN
+520 SDGNPKYNYELSN
-533 KRAQSVLNFFKEQ
+533 RRAQSVLKFFEKS

-559 VLSGGSED
+559 VLTGSED

-573 VKILDLAKFDE
+573 VKILDLSRFDE

>member
-1 MNILVKLFLIFS
+1 MFMFLSDKLI
-13 VSLLCFR
+13 
-20 VSAQDPELAKIYLEQ
+20 AQDPELAKIYLEQ

-68 YMAGMLYLET
+68 YMAGVLYLET
-78 VNRDYSTQYFERVK
+78 VNRDYSTKYFERVK

-117 KALEYFNRYKKRLL
+117 KALKYFLAYK
-131 ANKSYRG
+131 NKVTSDRSYRG
-138 GDKTSVY
+138 RDKTSVY

-152 ESKNAM
+152 ECQNAK

-170 NVGEDV
+170 NISENV
-176 NSSWPDYAPVLNE
+176 NSTWPDYAPVLNE
-189 DETVLIFTSRRQE
+189 DETVMIFTSRRQE

-229 SKAKNIGQNINTP
+229 SKAKNIGQNVNTL
-242 YHDSNLFISSDGKT
+242 YHDSNLFLSSDGKT
-256 LYIYSDEGNGDIYY
+256 LYIYSDEGNGDIFYCT
-270 SVENENEEWSK
+270 ENENEEWSK
-281 PRPLEGRINSQG
+281 PKPLEGRINSQG
-293 FAEQSIWVSQD
+293 FAEQSIWVSDD

-317 YGGFDIYGCYIEDGE
+317 YGGFDIYGCYKEDGQ

-345 KEDEDGPYMAK
+345 RADEDGPYMAK
-356 DGITVYFS
+356 DGITLYFS

-378 TKYQTKVEKWGKP
+378 STYNDNTEKWNKP

-404 VYFHPTADGKRG
+404 VYFHPTSDGERG

-423 EGYGFTDIYMVK
+423 EGLGFTDIYMVT
-435 HVGDLETTARERIA
+435 HVGNLEKTAKERISK
-449 RLKKTENKFV
+449 LKERENDFI
-459 TDEELEIKKLIDS
+459 TDEQLEVKRLIDS

-483 EVNSTDILERHESK
+483 EVNSSEIDDSHNEK
-497 LIDMSKFLQAHS
+497 LIEMANFLKSHQ

-520 ADGNPKYNYELSN
+520 SDGNPKYNYELSN
-533 KRAQSVLNFFKEQ
+533 RRAQSVLKFFKEN
-546 GIESDRLAARGFG
+546 GIEPDRLAARGFG
-559 VLSGGSED
+559 ILKGSED

-573 VKILDLAKFDE
+573 VKILDLSRFEE